1 MPLNGF
7 LIVDKPSGM
16 TSHDVVNFVRKRFKM
31 RRVGHAGTLDPM
43 ATGVLIILVGSWT
56 KFFSQFA
63 NFDKEYLVTENF
75 SATTNTGDA
84 QGKILKEFDYS
95 QVTIEDINRVFKKF
109 TGPIQQIPPMVSAI
123 KQQGQRLYELARK
136 GIELE
141 RRPRSIFIRSIELIK
156 FYPPFLDFKV
166 ACSKGTYIRSLCEDI
181 GANLGCGGY
190 ETALRRMRIGDFNI
204 DQAVSLEEISETHIR
219 N

>member
-1 MPLNGF
+1 MPPNGF

-16 TSHDVVNFVRKRFKM
+16 TSHDVVNFVRKTFKM
-31 RRVGHAGTLDPM
+31 RRIGHAGTLDPM

-56 KFFSQFA
+56 KFFSQFS

-84 QGKILKEFDYS
+84 QGKFLKEFDYS
-95 QVTIEDINRVFKKF
+95 QVSIDDIKRVFKEF
-109 TGPIQQIPPMVSAI
+109 TGAIQQIPPMVSAI

-141 RRPRSIFIRSIELIK
+141 RRPRAIFIRSIELLK
-156 FYPPFLDFKV
+156 FYPPFIDFKV
-166 ACSKGTYIRSLCEDI
+166 VCSKGTYIRSLCEDI
-181 GANLGCGGY
+181 GSRLGCGGY
-190 ETALRRMRIGDFNI
+190 ETALRRTRIGDFNI
-204 DQAVSLEEISETHIR
+204 KEAVRLEDISESHIH